1 MQLGQ
6 SNELFDRWCG
16 YKSNNK
22 KVTPVE
28 LLVLGSLRYLG
39 RGWTFDDIE
48 ESTAID
54 NEVHCRFFKVFIQLG
69 STALYQKLVITPFD
83 LPTAN
88 ANMYEYSQAG
98 FPGCVGS
105 CDCTHIVT
113 KWCEYNLK
121 NNHLGAKNSLATRT
135 FNLTCN
141 RHRRILHT
149 TNGGP
154 GRWNDQSMA
163 RLVTP
168 AGILRIP
175 VFSVPVALFSQE
187 SRFLFRRNFFGTPS
201 GILSVWGLRRMIR
214 RK

>member
-1 MQLGQ
+1 MWYRFHVQNFYISEDAKLQKAFRLRFCLQYNQYRELVQLGQ

-83 LPTAN
+83 LPAAN

-121 NNHLGAKNSLATRT
+121 
-135 FNLTCN
+135 
-141 RHRRILHT
+141 T
-149 TNGGP
+149 T
-154 GRWNDQSMA
+154 
-163 RLVTP
+163 
-168 AGILRIP
+168 I
-175 VFSVPVALFSQE
+175 
-187 SRFLFRRNFFGTPS
+187 
-201 GILSVWGLRRMIR
+201 
-214 RK
+214 